1 MLRWLASSMVCSI
14 SPSVYSQVLEGCTKR
29 EQQPRGQDDLFFTY
43 LGLFN
48 LCREYCR
55 QFNSIEDK
63 EMLQP
68 IYDNLATLATII
80 SRAAGI
86 NLVFT
91 GYEIQKA
98 FNSNQFLSPFKGII
112 AIETPQ
118 KEQRILKNNKNIEQ
132 KVRLV
137 IDL

>member
-14 SPSVYSQVLEGCTKR
+14 SPGVYSQVLEGCTKR
-29 EQQPRGQDDLFFTY
+29 EQQPRGQDDLFLTY

-48 LCREYCR
+48 LCKEYCR

-68 IYDNLATLATII
+68 IYDNLATIATII

-91 GYEIQKA
+91 GYEIQKS
-98 FNSNQFLSPFKGII
+98 FNNNQFLSPFKGLI

-118 KEQRILKNNKNIEQ
+118 KEQKTPQNGKNTDK